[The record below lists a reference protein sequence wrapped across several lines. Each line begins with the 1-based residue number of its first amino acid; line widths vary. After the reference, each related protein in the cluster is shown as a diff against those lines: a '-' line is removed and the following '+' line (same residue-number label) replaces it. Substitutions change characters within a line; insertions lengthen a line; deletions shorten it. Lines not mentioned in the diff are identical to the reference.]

1 MKKFRRI
8 GAVVVIILLLSLYL
22 ICLIAAVSGS
32 ENARMIFRV
41 TLGMTVAVPV
51 LLYALILLLK
61 LAKNKEQK
69 AQELV
74 DESLKQAKAVPEDE
88 TDSPEHTEA

>member
-1 MKKFRRI
+1 MKKFHRI
-8 GAVVVIILLLSLYL
+8 GALVVIVLLLSLYL
-22 ICLIAAVSGS
+22 ICLIAAISGS
-32 ENARMIFRV
+32 ENAQLIFRV

-74 DESLKQAKAVPEDE
+74 DESLKQAETGPEDE
-88 TDSPEHTEA
+88 ADVPERPEG

>member
-8 GAVVVIILLLSLYL
+8 GAAAVIVLLLSMYL

-32 ENARMIFRV
+32 ESAKLIFRV

-51 LLYALILLLK
+51 LLYALILLLR
-61 LAKNKEQK
+61 LGKNKEQK
-69 AQELV
+69 AQDLI
-74 DESLKQAKAVPEDE
+74 DASLKNAEEDPDGVLPEKE
-88 TDSPEHTEA
+88 EAHP